1 MPKGG
6 MLTIETVNASIDERY
21 AHEYS
26 LAPGQFVLIA
36 VTDNGI
42 GMPNDVLTKAFDPF
56 FTTKGVGKGT
66 GLGLSQVYGYV
77 RQSGGHVRIYSEVD
91 VGTTVKIATFPVI
104 MVKRYDPFSQAAS
117 PMIAVS
123 TTRKLFL
130 SSRTTIVC
138 VPSPQRP

>member
-1 MPKGG
+1 M
-6 MLTIETVNASIDERY
+6 
-21 AHEYS
+21 
-26 LAPGQFVLIA
+26 LIA

-91 VGTTVKIATFPVI
+91 VGTTVKIYLP
-104 MVKRYDPFSQAAS
+104 RYHGEEVRSVFSGGVAHDS
-117 PMIAVS
+117 GVHYKETILIVEDE
-123 TTRKLFL
+123 
-130 SSRTTIVC
+130 IVC